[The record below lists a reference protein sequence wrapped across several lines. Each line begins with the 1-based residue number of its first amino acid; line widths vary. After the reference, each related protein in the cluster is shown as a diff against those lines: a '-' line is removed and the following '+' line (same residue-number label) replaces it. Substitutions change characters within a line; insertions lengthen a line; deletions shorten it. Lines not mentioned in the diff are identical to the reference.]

1 MRSIHIASLDKPRPV
16 VLLTREVT
24 VPFMGRVTVAPI
36 TTRIRGLSTEVG
48 LDQRNGVDGPC
59 VVSCDNITTI
69 RTTDL
74 GRIIGFLLPEQESAL
89 VTAISSGFALEPTV

>member
-1 MRSIHIASLDKPRPV
+1 MRPIHIASLDKPRPV
-16 VLLTREVT
+16 VLLTREVA
-24 VPFMGRVTVAPI
+24 VPYMGRVTVAPI

-69 RTTDL
+69 RTSDL
-74 GRIIGFLLPEQESAL
+74 GRVIGFLLPEQESVL
-89 VTAISSGFALEPTV
+89 VTAISSAFALEPTV